1 MILFLL
7 IFVLLYGGMHAYF
20 FVKFKAA
27 FSLSAGPVWGLAL
40 FLLLMVLAP
49 ILVHQLERLNCEWGA
64 RLLAYFGYTWMGFIF
79 LFFAAGLLVDLYRM
93 MIGAGSFFTGDIL
106 KSWQPGPWLRFL
118 LPAGAA
124 LGVTLYGLVEASQVR
139 LETIK
144 IKSSKIPVEIGKLT
158 IAQISD
164 VHLGLVVREHRLKKI
179 LNRVMAAQPDI
190 LVSTGDLVDG
200 EICRMEEV
208 MTLLRDFKA
217 PRGKFAITGNHEYY
231 AGLKRAL
238 ECTEQAGFKILRGEM
253 VYVANAINIAGVD
266 DPQGKSF
273 GQYIEIDEMELL
285 SKADSSRFT
294 LFLKHRPEI
303 NPKALGLFDLQ
314 LSGHTHKGQIWPFTL
329 LVRRFFPR
337 DAGSFPLGNG
347 SWLHVS
353 RGSGTW
359 GPPIRFL
366 APPEVT
372 VIEIARE

>member
-27 FSLSAGPVWGLAL
+27 FSLGVGPAWGLAL

-64 RLLAYFGYTWMGFIF
+64 RLLAYFGYTWMGLIF
-79 LFFAAGLLVDLYRM
+79 LFFAAALLIDLYRVI
-93 MIGAGSFFTGDIL
+93 IGAGSLLTGDLL
-106 KSWQPGPWLRFL
+106 KSLQPTPLLQFL
-118 LPAGAA
+118 LPMAVAV
-124 LGVTLYGLVEASQVR
+124 GVTLYGLVEASQVR

-144 IKSSKIPVEIGKLT
+144 IKSAKIPAEIGKLT
-158 IAQISD
+158 VAQISD
-164 VHLGLVVREHRLKKI
+164 VHLGLIVREHRLKKI
-179 LNRVMAAQPDI
+179 LDRIRAVQPDI

-200 EICRMEEV
+200 EICHMEEV
-208 MTLLRDFKA
+208 MRFLQDFQA

-238 ECTEQAGFKILRGEM
+238 ECTEQAGFRILRGE
-253 VYVANAINIAGVD
+253 VVNVADAINIAGVD

-273 GQYIEIDEMELL
+273 GQYIEVDEKDLL

-294 LFLKHRPEI
+294 LFLKHRPEVDSSAI
-303 NPKALGLFDLQ
+303 GLFDLQ

-329 LVRRFFPR
+329 LVRPFFPR
-337 DAGSFPLGNG
+337 MSGSFPLGNG

-372 VIEIARE
+372 VIEIVGE

>member
-7 IFVLLYGGMHAYF
+7 VFVLLYGGLHAYF

-27 FSLSAGPVWGLAL
+27 FSLSVGSAWGLAL
-40 FLLLMVLAP
+40 FLLLMVAAP
-49 ILVHQLERLNCEWGA
+49 IIVHLLERLNCEWGA
-64 RLLAYFGYTWMGFIF
+64 RILAYFGYTWMGFIF

-93 MIGAGSFFTGDIL
+93 MIGAGSLFAGDIL
-106 KSWQPGPWLRFL
+106 KGWQPGPWLRFL
-118 LPAGAA
+118 LPMGVA

-144 IKSSKIPVEIGKLT
+144 IKSAKIPAEIGTLT

-164 VHLGLVVREHRLKKI
+164 VHLGLIMREHRLKKI
-179 LNRVMAAQPDI
+179 LKRVKAAQPDI

-200 EICRMEEV
+200 EISHVEKV
-208 MTLLRDFKA
+208 MDLLRDFQ
-217 PRGKFAITGNHEYY
+217 PRLGKFAVTGNHEYY
-231 AGLKRAL
+231 AGLKLAL
-238 ECTEQAGFKILRGEM
+238 ECTEQAGFKILRGD
-253 VYVANAINIAGVD
+253 VVNVTDAINIAGVD

-273 GQYIEIDEMELL
+273 ADYKPIDEKELL

-294 LFLKHRPEI
+294 LFLKHRPEVDSSAI
-303 NPKALGLFDLQ
+303 GSFDLQ

-337 DAGSFPLGNG
+337 DAGSFSLGSG

-372 VIEIARE
+372 VVEITRE